1 DDPVPVADRLQ
12 RDRGTRLTARQKLLE
27 RSPLMGQALFA
38 DQPPVRLRHRG
49 QGVMLVGIERD
60 IFHLLRLLS
69 RRTPLSVSPT
79 HTVTV
84 RARETQRFHAIKT
97 SSHSVDNGRCSRD
110 RRGYAKRLQITGT
123 GTSRL
128 GHIRTHCRKR
138 RSSRKGGGAAGRK
151 DVRT

>member
-1 DDPVPVADRLQ
+1 
-12 RDRGTRLTARQKLLE
+12 
-27 RSPLMGQALFA
+27 MGQALFA

-97 SSHSVDNGRCSRD
+97 SSD
-110 RRGYAKRLQITGT
+110 ALK
-123 GTSRL
+123 
-128 GHIRTHCRKR
+128 
-138 RSSRKGGGAAGRK
+138 
-151 DVRT
+151 

>member
-1 DDPVPVADRLQ
+1 VHELGDTAGPLDLVDDPVPVADRLQ

-38 DQPPVRLRHRG
+38 DQPPVRPRHRG

-69 RRTPLSVSPT
+69 RLTPPSVSPA

-97 SSHSVDNGRCSRD
+97 LSGLLESASG
-110 RRGYAKRLQITGT
+110 
-123 GTSRL
+123 
-128 GHIRTHCRKR
+128 
-138 RSSRKGGGAAGRK
+138 
-151 DVRT
+151 